1 MLTIVSSFPDN
12 SISIWSYPT
21 LVRNIEIPAHETR
34 VLHSCL
40 SPDFSTMATAA
51 ADESLKFW
59 KIFEK
64 KPGSASASA
73 REGGVTGK
81 GGDMVKQMTIR

>member
-1 MLTIVSSFPDN
+1 MLKSLI
-12 SISIWSYPT
+12 
-21 LVRNIEIPAHETR
+21 TR
-34 VLHSCL
+34 V
-40 SPDFSTMATAA
+40 A

-64 KPGSASASA
+64 KAGAASASS